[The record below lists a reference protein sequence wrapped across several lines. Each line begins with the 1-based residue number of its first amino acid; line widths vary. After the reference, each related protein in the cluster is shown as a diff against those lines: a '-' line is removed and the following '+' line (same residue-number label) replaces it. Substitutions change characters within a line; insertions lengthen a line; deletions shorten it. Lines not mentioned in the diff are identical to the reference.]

1 MKIKEK
7 YKSADNIKEATKVLK
22 EGGIIIFPT
31 DTAFGIGCRID
42 RPDSIKRLF
51 RIRKRPPH
59 KATPVL
65 VDSLDMAQKY
75 WYSPLPDIV
84 RHLTAKYWPGG
95 LTIVY
100 KCIVDKVPSLVRGGR
115 SSLGLRMP
123 DHEITLKLIKD
134 VGVPILGPSAN
145 FHSETTPYE
154 FKDISKELIH
164 LVDYVLEGVCKVK
177 QVSTVIDCTK
187 KPMKVLRLGTIEVG
201 NETLAI

>member
-7 YKSADNIKEATKVLK
+7 YKSVDNIKEATKVLK

-42 RPDSIKRLF
+42 RKDSIKRLF
-51 RIRKRPPH
+51 KIRKRPL
-59 KATPVL
+59 KQATPVL

-75 WYSPLPDIV
+75 WHSPLPDIV

-100 KCIVDKVPSLVRGGR
+100 KCIVDKVPYLVRGGR

-123 DHEITLKLIKD
+123 NHEIALQLIKD

-145 FHSETTPYE
+145 FHTEATPYE
-154 FKDISKELIH
+154 FKDINKELIH

-177 QVSTVIDCTK
+177 QASTVIDCTK
-187 KPMKVLRLGTIEVG
+187 KPMKVLRQGALEVG
-201 NETLAI
+201 NDILTI